1 MGTGQYDYNIYQT
14 LMRIEDL
21 LESVDVALDGVGT
34 VINTI
39 SEYWLPIACVSLLV
53 ISVFTVIK
61 WVVKL

>member
-1 MGTGQYDYNIYQT
+1 MGTGQYDYNMYQT

-21 LESVDVALDGVGT
+21 LESVDVAVESVGT

-53 ISVFTVIK
+53 ISAFTVIK
-61 WVVKL
+61 WVIKL